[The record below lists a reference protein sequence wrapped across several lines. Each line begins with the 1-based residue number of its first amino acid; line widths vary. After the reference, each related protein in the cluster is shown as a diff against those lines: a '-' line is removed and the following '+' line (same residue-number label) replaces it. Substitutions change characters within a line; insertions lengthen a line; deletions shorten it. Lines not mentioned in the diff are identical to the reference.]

1 MIIEWIV
8 IAVFVFIGL
17 FYLKMEH
24 HAHKVKIV
32 IILVVGFVLYFS
44 LVNHFSSDSVDLTS
58 PRGIVNSIY
67 LYAGWIGQTS
77 TSLWDIG
84 TDTVALAGNAVK
96 VNVTQ
101 EEERPRR

>member
-32 IILVVGFVLYFS
+32 IILVVGFIIYFS
-44 LVNHFSSDSVDLTS
+44 IVNHFNSDQVDITS
-58 PRGIVNSIY
+58 PKGVINGVY
-67 LYAGWIGQTS
+67 LYVGWIGQS
-77 TSLWDIG
+77 ASSLWNIG
-84 TDTVALAGNAVK
+84 TDTASLVGNAVK
-96 VNVTQ
+96 INNTQ